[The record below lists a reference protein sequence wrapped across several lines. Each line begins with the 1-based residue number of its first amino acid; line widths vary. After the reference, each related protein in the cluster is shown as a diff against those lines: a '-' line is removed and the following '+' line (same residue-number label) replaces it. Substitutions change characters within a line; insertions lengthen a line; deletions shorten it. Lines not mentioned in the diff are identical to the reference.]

1 MTRPGAPLRG
11 AFFVCAGGFG
21 RPFHLARHSAILDR
35 AAGDVGLRTLLAGI
49 LGAASAALF
58 HNRPMTVTKDVMLI
72 DFLTLV
78 LVALGVVFVGWVVLY
93 LAAKIRHP

>member
-1 MTRPGAPLRG
+1 
-11 AFFVCAGGFG
+11 
-21 RPFHLARHSAILDR
+21 
-35 AAGDVGLRTLLAGI
+35 
-49 LGAASAALF
+49 
-58 HNRPMTVTKDVMLI
+58 MTVTKDVMLI